1 MTEYKVV
8 LLGARRAGK
17 SALVARFAKN
27 QFLVQDI
34 QTVEDFFTKKAEIDN
49 EICCLDIL
57 DTCGTARF
65 SKIKQQHI
73 SYGEGFVFVF
83 AVDNKRSF
91 EEIET
96 IREQI
101 CKGKKSCNVPITL
114 VANKMDLPNH
124 EVDLKQA
131 EDYAE
136 KHNMTYVEASA
147 KTGQGTNDIF
157 KLLVREIRN
166 RRLKKRKEVCTIL

>member
-17 SALVARFAKN
+17 SALGTRFAKN
-27 QFLVQDI
+27 QFVVQDI
-34 QTVEDFFTKKAEIDN
+34 QTVEDLLTKKAEIDN
-49 EICCLDIL
+49 EICCLEIL

-65 SKIKQQHI
+65 SQIKQQHI
-73 SYGEGFVFVF
+73 RYGEGFVFVF
-83 AVDNKRSF
+83 AADNKRSF
-91 EEIET
+91 EEIEI

-101 CKGKKSCNVPITL
+101 YKGKKSCSVPIIL
-114 VANKMDLPNH
+114 VANKTDLPNH

-131 EDYAE
+131 EEYAE
-136 KHNMTYVEASA
+136 MHNMIYVEASA

-157 KLLVREIRN
+157 RLLVHEIRN
-166 RRLKKRKEVCTIL
+166 KVTSVC

>member
-8 LLGARRAGK
+8 LLGGTKCAKNYNVAWVLYCYKCMGLLILNTCRCKLYIHFSKAAVIKLSFVRGQFPLHFAARRAGK

-96 IREQI
+96 IREQ
-101 CKGKKSCNVPITL
+101 VR
-114 VANKMDLPNH
+114 VRM
-124 EVDLKQA
+124 
-131 EDYAE
+131 Y
-136 KHNMTYVEASA
+136 KHCLHGLFVFIIS
-147 KTGQGTNDIF
+147 
-157 KLLVREIRN
+157 
-166 RRLKKRKEVCTIL
+166 